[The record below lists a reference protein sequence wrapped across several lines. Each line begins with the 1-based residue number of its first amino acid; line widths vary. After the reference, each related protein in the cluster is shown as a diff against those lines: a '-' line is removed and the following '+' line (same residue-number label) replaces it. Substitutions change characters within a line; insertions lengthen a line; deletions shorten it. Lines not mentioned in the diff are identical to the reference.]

1 METLKRTEKD
11 GEISQDDQR
20 QWSQDIQTLTDET
33 VKAIDEALVVQD
45 QEIMQV

>member
-1 METLKRTEKD
+1 METLKRMEKD

-20 QWSQDIQTLTDET
+20 QWSHDIQKLTDET
-33 VKAIDEALVVQD
+33 VKAIDEALTVKD